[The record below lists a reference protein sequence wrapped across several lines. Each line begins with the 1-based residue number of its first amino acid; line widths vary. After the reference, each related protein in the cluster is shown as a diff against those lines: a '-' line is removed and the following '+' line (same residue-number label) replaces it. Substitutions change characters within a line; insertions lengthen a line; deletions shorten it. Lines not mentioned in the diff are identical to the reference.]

1 MGIYLNPRND
11 GFKKSLN
18 SEIYVDKTELLVY
31 TNSRLDTEQM
41 YICVSRPRRFGKS
54 MAVKML
60 AAYYC
65 RTCDSRELFQNL
77 KIAQDE
83 SYEKH
88 LNQYNVIELNM
99 QDFLS
104 YAQNMEQ
111 LIDSLQKKLLRD
123 LKKEYESTVADLEG
137 NLVDVLQQIYADT
150 GEGFVFILDE
160 WDCIFREKKK
170 DI

>member
-111 LIDSLQKKLLRD
+111 LIDSLQ
-123 LKKEYESTVADLEG
+123 
-137 NLVDVLQQIYADT
+137 
-150 GEGFVFILDE
+150 
-160 WDCIFREKKK
+160 RE
-170 DI
+170 DS